1 MILDEIAE
9 KTKIRYEEVKK
20 AVPLDVIK
28 EKALQ
33 MNLNTGFPFKKSM
46 AKSGLS
52 FICEVKKAS
61 PSKGIIS
68 EEFDYLNIA
77 KEYEKADNRS

>member
-28 EKALQ
+28 EKAIQ
-33 MNLNTGFPFKKSM
+33 MNIYLNGF
-46 AKSGLS
+46 S
-52 FICEVKKAS
+52 FTLHYADS
-61 PSKGIIS
+61 NSSFLIIS
-68 EEFDYLNIA
+68 SIRFSSIPA
-77 KEYEKADNRS
+77 TSAIWAIV

>member
-33 MNLNTGFPFKKSM
+33 MNLNTGFPFQ
-46 AKSGLS
+46 
-52 FICEVKKAS
+52 
-61 PSKGIIS
+61 
-68 EEFDYLNIA
+68 
-77 KEYEKADNRS
+77 KADFHLYAK

>member
-77 KEYEKADNRS
+77 KDYEKADNRS

>member
-33 MNLNTGFPFKKSM
+33 MNLNTGFPFKKAM

-61 PSKGIIS
+61 PSK
-68 EEFDYLNIA
+68 
-77 KEYEKADNRS
+77 